1 MNAHISFCRLSLTK
15 TESCKRR
22 LNLKMVIPIIL
33 ALVSGTI
40 LYADGI
46 DGIDG
51 ITIPD
56 IGKIGLTGVLV
67 YAVFALWKELKAS
80 RKEFTDYLKDAEIE
94 GNNIRREQLETNKEM
109 KDAISGLS
117 DSTNRTHKIISEIAQ
132 ALNKQKA

>member
-1 MNAHISFCRLSLTK
+1 MNDHISFCRLSLTK

-40 LYADGI
+40 LYADS
-46 DGIDG
+46 IDG

-56 IGKIGLTGVLV
+56 IGKIGFTGVLG

-80 RKEFTDYLKDAEIE
+80 RKEFTDYLKDAERE